1 MRSDLDFC
9 GSTSLRKEM
18 ICGRH
23 ISNIYSRVDFG
34 QHAVPAELHVGL
46 QLRLVLLEI
55 NSEDS
60 TSRVVLSEV
69 N

>member
-1 MRSDLDFC
+1 
-9 GSTSLRKEM
+9 M